1 MTVAKY
7 KHRFTKIGIRV
18 FEDLTTA
25 DIFNELEKENGEV
38 PTFKI
43 TIGRHEME
51 IPNTADN
58 YEDLI
63 LFLEETLQKEEEEE
77 EC

>member
-1 MTVAKY
+1 MTIAKY
-7 KHRFTKIGIRV
+7 KHRFTKQGIKI
-18 FEDLTTA
+18 FEDLALT
-25 DIFNELEKENGEV
+25 DIHHALVNDEMDEIAF
-38 PTFKI
+38 TI

-63 LFLEETLQKEEEEE
+63 TFLEETLKKEEEQ
-77 EC
+77 C

>member
-1 MTVAKY
+1 MTVKY
-7 KHRFTKIGIRV
+7 KHNFTQCGIKL

-25 DIFNELEKENGEV
+25 DIFNELDKGGNV

-63 LFLEETLQKEEEEE
+63 IFLENIYKKEEK
-77 EC
+77 

>member
-7 KHRFTKIGIRV
+7 KHKLTKRGIKI
-18 FEDLTTA
+18 FEDLAFT
-25 DIFNELEKENGEV
+25 DIHHALVNDEMDNI
-38 PTFKI
+38 TFKI
-43 TIGRHEME
+43 TIGKHEIE

-63 LFLEETLQKEEEEE
+63 CLLKEALKREEEEQ
-77 EC
+77 C

>member
-1 MTVAKY
+1 MIVAKY
-7 KHRFTKIGIRV
+7 KHSFTKCGIKV

-25 DIFNELEKENGEV
+25 EIFNELDKPGGAA
-38 PTFKI
+38 PLFKI

-63 LFLEETLQKEEEEE
+63 IFLENTFKKEEK
-77 EC
+77 

>member
-7 KHRFTKIGIRV
+7 KHNFTKCGIRI
-18 FEDLTTA
+18 FEDLTTT
-25 DIFNELEKENGEV
+25 DIFNELDKPNGEV
-38 PTFKI
+38 PSFII
-43 TIGRHEME
+43 TIGRHEIE

-63 LFLEETLQKEEEEE
+63 EFLENIYKKEEE
-77 EC
+77 

>member
-1 MTVAKY
+1 MTIAKY
-7 KHRFTKIGIRV
+7 KHNFTKCGIRL
-18 FEDLTTA
+18 FEDLTAA
-25 DIFNELEKENGEV
+25 DIFHELDKPNGDV
-38 PTFKI
+38 PIFKI

-63 LFLEETLQKEEEEE
+63 EFLETIYKKEEELEQ
-77 EC
+77 C

>member
-7 KHRFTKIGIRV
+7 KHRLTKSGLKV
-18 FEDLTTA
+18 FEDLTIA
-25 DIFNELEKENGEV
+25 EIFNELDRGKDA

-43 TIGRHEME
+43 TIGRHEIE

-63 LFLEETLQKEEEEE
+63 TFLEETLKKEEF
-77 EC
+77 

>member
-7 KHRFTKIGIRV
+7 KHRFTKRGLKV
-18 FEDLTTA
+18 FEDLT
-25 DIFNELEKENGEV
+25 ISEILNELDKGGEFKV
-38 PTFKI
+38 AFKI
-43 TIGRHEME
+43 TIGRHEIE

-63 LFLEETLQKEEEEE
+63 LFLEETLKKEEF
-77 EC
+77 

>member
-7 KHRFTKIGIRV
+7 KHRFNKRGLKI
-18 FEDLTTA
+18 FKDLTITE
-25 DIFNELEKENGEV
+25 IFNELDRGGDA

-63 LFLEETLQKEEEEE
+63 TFLEETLKKEEEEQ
-77 EC
+77 C

>member
-7 KHRFTKIGIRV
+7 KHRFTKSGLKV
-18 FEDLTTA
+18 FEDLTIA
-25 DIFNELEKENGEV
+25 EIFNELDRGEDA

-43 TIGRHEME
+43 TIGRHEIE

-63 LFLEETLQKEEEEE
+63 TFLEETLKKEEF
-77 EC
+77 

>member
-7 KHRFTKIGIRV
+7 KYHFNNSGIKL
-18 FEDLTTA
+18 FEDLTLA
-25 DIFNELEKENGEV
+25 DIFNELDKPDGAA
-38 PTFKI
+38 PLFTI
-43 TIGRHEME
+43 TIGRHEIE

-63 LFLEETLQKEEEEE
+63 LFLKNTYKKEEE
-77 EC
+77 